1 MPDQQRD
8 SHDGSQRVLVTGA
21 TSGMGRAIAQ
31 QLAADGL
38 RVIVHGRDAGRGAQV
53 VEGIEWAGGQASFAA
68 ADLADPAAIKRLADA
83 AGEIDVLV
91 NNAGFSWF
99 GATADLEPDRF
110 DALFASNVRAP
121 YFLVAAFAPGMAARG
136 SGSII
141 NISSMA
147 GRIGLA
153 AAAAYGATK
162 GALES
167 LTRAWAAEVSASGAP
182 RGPRD
187 RFTPAGRPPNGPPR
201 SVPPHRWAEPGARRR
216 SPGWSASSSRR
227 GPAISPARGWGP
239 IAGGRRSD

>member
-8 SHDGSQRVLVTGA
+8 SDDGPQRALVTGA
-21 TSGMGRAIAQ
+21 TSGMGREIAQ

-53 VEGIEWAGGQASFAA
+53 VEGIESAGGQASFAA
-68 ADLADPAAIKRLADA
+68 AALADPAAIKRLADA

-121 YFLVAAFAPGMAARG
+121 YLLVAAFAPGMAARG

-141 NISSMA
+141 NISHIA
-147 GRIGLA
+147 GRVW
-153 AAAAYGATK
+153 
-162 GALES
+162 
-167 LTRAWAAEVSASGAP
+167 RRP
-182 RGPRD
+182 RGAAREGGSATWPPD
-187 RFTPAGRPPNGPPR
+187 RFTPAGRRPNGPPR

-216 SPGWSASSSRR
+216 SPGWSASSPRR
-227 GPAISPARGWGP
+227 GPAISPARCWP
-239 IAGGRRSD
+239 PMAAARRSDPRGIPT